1 MFKSLARVKTGT
13 LLDNKGNIL
22 IPGINDDVASV
33 TDDEKKLYEK
43 IEFDLDEYC
52 KDVGVET
59 LLHNS
64 KARR

>member
-1 MFKSLARVKTGT
+1 M
-13 LLDNKGNIL
+13 DNKGNIL